1 VIAPDSSIS
10 QLKRHVERLQRIQ
23 DSWDARAG
31 VKQEPL
37 SLDWDPRYPDFLID
51 LLPFHDHPDF
61 QSAPEELRTKALTL
75 GWLAY
80 NEKTVAIESQI
91 ISPACS
97 HLIDGEIGDFR
108 ADTHRITIAEAMV
121 DEAFHILLVSR
132 SSAISR
138 TRRGLTDVVIPHCS
152 LVTQMKRRQAD
163 FPEDWKKLLVTVAT
177 SIVSETLITDY
188 LSTLS
193 AAPDIQPLHRVTT
206 EIHRRDE
213 ATHNGV
219 FKSLGALLYHT
230 LSLREREFFLD
241 VLVEPTRWF
250 GDPELDVWHSML
262 KQIGFPKT
270 DQIIDDCRAE
280 AELRSTRLDLSTL
293 EGLFADLGVSREF
306 YA

>member
-1 VIAPDSSIS
+1 MIAENPSTSY
-10 QLKRHVERLQRIQ
+10 LKRHISRLQRIQ

-31 VKQEPL
+31 VKQEQL

-61 QSAPEELRTKALTL
+61 IAAPEELKAKALTL

-91 ISPACS
+91 IGPACS
-97 HLIDGEIGDFR
+97 HLLDGEIGDFR
-108 ADTHRITIAEAMV
+108 ADTHRITISEAMV

-138 TRRGLTDVVIPHCS
+138 SRRGLTDVVIPHCS
-152 LVTQMKRRQAD
+152 LVTNMRRRQAD
-163 FPEDWKKLLVTVAT
+163 FPEEWKKRLITVAT

-193 AAPDIQPLHRVTT
+193 SAPDVQPLHRVTT

-213 ATHNGV
+213 AAHNGV

-230 LSLREREFFLD
+230 LSRSEREFFLD
-241 VLVEPTRWF
+241 VLAEPTRWF

-262 KQIGFPKT
+262 TQIGFPKA
-270 DQIIDDCRAE
+270 DQIIADCRAE
-280 AELRSTRLDLSTL
+280 SELRATRLDLSTL

-306 YA
+306 RT

>member
-1 VIAPDSSIS
+1 VIAENPSTSH
-10 QLKRHVERLQRIQ
+10 LKRHISRLQRIQ

-31 VKQEPL
+31 VKHDPP
-37 SLDWDPRYPDFLID
+37 SLDWDPRYPDFLVD

-61 QSAPEELRTKALTL
+61 IAAPEEFKTAALSC

-91 ISPACS
+91 IGPACS
-97 HLIDGEIGDFR
+97 HLINGEVGEFR
-108 ADTHRITIAEAMV
+108 GDTHRVTIAEAMV

-138 TRRGLTDVVIPHCS
+138 TQRGLTGVVIPTCS
-152 LVTQMKRRQAD
+152 LVNNMQRRQEE
-163 FPEDWKKLLVTVAT
+163 FPERWKKLLVTVAT

-193 AAPDIQPLHRVTT
+193 SAPDVQPLHRVTT

-213 ATHNGV
+213 AAHNGV

-230 LSLREREFFLD
+230 LSLREREFF
-241 VLVEPTRWF
+241 VQMLVEPTHWF
-250 GDPELDVWHSML
+250 GDPEFDVWHSML
-262 KQIGFPKT
+262 RQINFPKA
-270 DQIIDDCRAE
+270 DQIIADCRAE
-280 AELRSTRLDLSTL
+280 AKLRTTRLDISTL

-306 YA
+306 QA